1 MHLPHF
7 PRRRFQDAVRA
18 TGFTRAEVAIGGV
31 RAPLCHCGARKQ
43 AERAGIERDRLG
55 QD

>member
-7 PRRRFQDAVRA
+7 PRHRSQDADRA
-18 TGFTRAEVAIGGV
+18 TGYTRAEVAIGGV
-31 RAPLCHCGARKQ
+31 RAPVCHCGARPQ
-43 AERAGIERDRLG
+43 GERAGIERDRLG